1 MTTQVTRP
9 TTLPGRTP
17 EERAQYL
24 LARRQELAARAEHL
38 NDVARA
44 RQAREEGAHQTPDA
58 SVLPRPRPTVVRPQ
72 PPKDASD
79 ATLVALDGV
88 TPRDI
93 RARRSADDQPASA
106 VASRLNIAKLPGVTK
121 LPGTRPGRPVEEPV
135 DDEEEQDLPPPDVS
149 GRDEALSRALPRRQ
163 TRIKL
168 SVPLLS
174 FLAIVVLPTLVASI
188 YYIAIAANQYVS
200 EFKFSI
206 RMQDQSMIFANGQ
219 GSNTSNSVDAL
230 QMMADNFVIIDYLR
244 SRTALDE
251 LSKRIDFDHIYDTDK
266 ADWLSRLSSD
276 ASMESRLSYWQ
287 RTIDA
292 AYDMTTGITT
302 VTVRSFRP
310 EDTLR
315 VAESLVEMSEGL
327 VNNLQARARHD
338 AVAFFETEVARAEE
352 RLATAQRAVLDFR
365 NKNQITDPSSSAEG
379 VLGTYNKLQ
388 GDLVNMRAELASLLS
403 SMKSNAPTVQ
413 VLKSRIA
420 AAEVELGKLRA
431 RIGNNVLAD
440 GEGGRLSD
448 VIDRYETLQREQA
461 FAEKLYTSA
470 ITALEAA
477 RMSTAMQHNYLAT
490 FVQPALAHDSTYPN
504 RFLSIISVL
513 LIAVFAWIVILLTGY
528 AIRDHAI

>member
-38 NDVARA
+38 NEVARV
-44 RQAREEGAHQTPDA
+44 RQLREERAAQAADA

-72 PPKDASD
+72 PAKDEAD

-88 TPRDI
+88 SPRDL
-93 RARRSADDQPASA
+93 RARRNVEDQP
-106 VASRLNIAKLPGVTK
+106 ASRLNIAKLPGISKV
-121 LPGTRPGRPVEEPV
+121 PGIRPARPIEEPV
-135 DDEEEQDLPPPDVS
+135 DDEEEQEQDLPPPDVS

-174 FLAIVVLPTLVASI
+174 FLAIVILPTIVASI

-206 RMQDQSMIFANGQ
+206 RMQDQSMILANGQ
-219 GSNTSNSVDAL
+219 GSNTSSSADAL

-276 ASMESRLSYWQ
+276 ASMESRLKYWQ

-315 VAESLVEMSEGL
+315 VADSLVEMSEGL

-513 LIAVFAWIVILLTGY
+513 LIAVFAWIVVLLTGY